1 MRNMTIEM
9 ERQESFLSIAN
20 NTTIHLR
27 KRTDQKEVTEML
39 AMGILFGIV
48 VICGFI
54 WLYYS
59 RSFKQAEVLLFQ
71 KGSLLTNQSR
81 YLVCPK
87 CGSAQARSGGYQECC
102 KIRL

>member
-1 MRNMTIEM
+1 
-9 ERQESFLSIAN
+9 
-20 NTTIHLR
+20 
-27 KRTDQKEVTEML
+27 ML
-39 AMGILFGIV
+39 AMGALLGILA
-48 VICGFI
+48 ICGFI

-59 RSFKQAEVLLFQ
+59 RSFKQAEVLLFP

-102 KIRL
+102 KMRL

>member
-1 MRNMTIEM
+1 MTIRTG
-9 ERQESFLSIAN
+9 RQESFLLIEN
-20 NTTIHLR
+20 NTTIHLLE
-27 KRTDQKEVTEML
+27 RTNQKEVTEML
-39 AMGILFGIV
+39 AMGVLFGII

-54 WLYYS
+54 WLYHS

-71 KGSLLTNQSR
+71 KGSLLTSQSR
-81 YLVCPK
+81 YLVCSK

>member
-1 MRNMTIEM
+1 
-9 ERQESFLSIAN
+9 
-20 NTTIHLR
+20 
-27 KRTDQKEVTEML
+27 ML
-39 AMGILFGIV
+39 AMGVLFGI
-48 VICGFI
+48 IAIIGFM

-71 KGSLLTNQSR
+71 KGSLLTNHSR

>member
-1 MRNMTIEM
+1 M
-9 ERQESFLSIAN
+9 
-20 NTTIHLR
+20 
-27 KRTDQKEVTEML
+27 
-39 AMGILFGIV
+39 
-48 VICGFI
+48 

>member
-1 MRNMTIEM
+1 
-9 ERQESFLSIAN
+9 
-20 NTTIHLR
+20 
-27 KRTDQKEVTEML
+27 ML
-39 AMGILFGIV
+39 AMGVLFGI
-48 VICGFI
+48 IAIIGFM

-87 CGSAQARSGGYQECC
+87 CGSAQARSEDIKSVAKLDYERR
-102 KIRL
+102 KPHIIL

>member
-1 MRNMTIEM
+1 MTIEM